1 MKETLPIERKEEHLN
16 QFYMNKTARSL
27 SNFQS
32 RSAQHILSQKL
43 EWHVCTTAIAY
54 NKYA

>member
-16 QFYMNKTARSL
+16 QFYMNKTAGNL

-43 EWHVCTTAIAY
+43 EWHVRTTAIAY